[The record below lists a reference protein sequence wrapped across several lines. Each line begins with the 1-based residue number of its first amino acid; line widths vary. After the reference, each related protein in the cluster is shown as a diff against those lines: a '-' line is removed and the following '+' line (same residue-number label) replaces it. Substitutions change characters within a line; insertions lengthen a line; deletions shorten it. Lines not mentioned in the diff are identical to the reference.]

1 MTTRLFAATVVGGS
15 LVLLTA
21 CGRSESGGAGA
32 APSVSSP
39 ADTDAAPSISSPADS
54 GAAPTISSL
63 AIDTDAVRIGETRT
77 LSGTF
82 QFQDGAGDVSEL
94 YMKIGM
100 PNGKE
105 MLSPPTELATT
116 RGLLTGSIEV
126 ELGGVFPLP
135 GQYELTVWVRD
146 EKGNDSNR
154 LTHSFEATE

>member
-94 YMKIGM
+94 YMK
-100 PNGKE
+100 

-116 RGLLTGSIEV
+116 RSLMTGSIEV